1 MIRKLYALF
10 VVLLMTAATAGAQGI
25 LHGKV
30 THETDGTPMAGVTVL
45 EKNST
50 NGTVTD
56 AEGNY
61 SLSVGGTEPIVVF
74 SYLGFETK
82 EIAVN
87 GRSGIDVVMT
97 PSASA
102 LSQLVVIGYGTTKK
116 SDLTGSVSSVSAKE
130 LDATP
135 ATSLDQALQGR
146 AAGVQVTQLSGKP
159 GAATSIRIRGTSSIN
174 AGNEPLYVIDG
185 MLVDSDPS
193 DMGAGVNLGPAIS
206 PLAAINISDI
216 ASIEILKDASATAIY
231 GSRGANG
238 VVIITTKRG
247 EAGRSRIDLNAYYGF
262 QQVAHKIPVLNASEF
277 GDFVNEAKLNAG
289 QTPVYVNPANLGKG
303 TDWQNAIYRTAP
315 ISSYQVNFSG
325 GDDKTKFAIS
335 GGYFDQDG
343 VVINSDFKRYSFR
356 VNLDRKLS
364 DRVSVGNSMS
374 YARISSTGV
383 LTNAGTIVP
392 GVTKEA
398 LLMNPVL
405 PIYNPAGP
413 GGYTYENDRGTTLGN
428 PFAEATEYDSY
439 GVTSQVLGNVY
450 LKYRI
455 IPGLEFKTTFGIDAY
470 STKENSFGPNFL
482 KRTEAS
488 KGEASVGTKQGMT
501 WLNENTLTY
510 NKSFDANNVLKV
522 LAGYTMQQFHQE
534 GLLAYAFDFP
544 DNRTGW
550 HNIGSALNPQSPSNS
565 ESGWSMISYLGRIN
579 YTLNNK
585 YLFTVNGRV
594 DGSSKFAAGNQ
605 YGFFP
610 SGAFAWRV
618 SDEDFMKSSRLF
630 SNLKLRVSYGLIGN
644 QAIPPYQS
652 LALVGPYGQGVF
664 NTAQGS
670 EVFTGK
676 EPLSYV
682 NRNLKWE
689 STRQLDAGIDA
700 SVFKGRLSVTADYY
714 RKKTFDLLLS
724 TPIPYTT
731 GFETTLLNVGNIQNQ
746 GVDLDLRS
754 ENIQGRF
761 TWNTSLNISI
771 NRNKVTNLNTDE
783 DIPIWG
789 GAILRKGQPVGTFYG
804 YKFLGIFQSDKDA
817 QSSPVLVGQ
826 EPGSPNPASRARAG
840 DRQYLD
846 VTGDGVVN
854 EQDRMILGSAQP
866 KFTWGINNDFSYKG
880 FELTFFIQG
889 SQGNKEANMN
899 ALSLLNFTG
908 ENNVYRPGALNRW
921 TPDHHSTKYPRA
933 LASGSLDV
941 GVFSSAILEDASY
954 ARLKNVTLAYRFPA
968 QLMTRLKMSSLRV
981 YVSGTNLATLTKYT
995 GFDPEANT
1003 YGQNTAIVGFD
1014 DGGYPQ
1020 AKTII
1025 FGVNIGF

>member
-1 MIRKLYALF
+1 MIRKFYAFFL
-10 VVLLMTAATAGAQGI
+10 VLSMAAAPAVAQDAV
-25 LHGKV
+25 HGKV
-30 THETDGTPMAGVTVL
+30 TSSADGTPMAGVTVQQQHT
-45 EKNST
+45 ET
-50 NGTVTD
+50 GTLTD
-56 AEGNY
+56 QNGNY
-61 SLSVGGTEPIVVF
+61 SLRLSGSAPVIVF
-74 SYLGFETK
+74 SYLGFEK
-82 EIAVN
+82 KQVAVN
-87 GRSGIDVVMT
+87 GSGVLNIAMT

-102 LSQLVVIGYGTTKK
+102 LSQLVVIGYGTQKK
-116 SDLTGSVSSVSAKE
+116 SDLTGSVASVSAKE
-130 LDATP
+130 LDAGVS
-135 ATSLDQALQGR
+135 TSLDQALQGR

-185 MLVDSDPS
+185 MLVDSDPN

-206 PLAAINISDI
+206 PLATINVSDI

-247 EAGRSRIDLNAYYGF
+247 TAGRTSIDVNAYYGF
-262 QQVAHKIPVLNASEF
+262 QQLAHKIPVLNASEF

-289 QTPVYVNPANLGKG
+289 LTPVYVNPSNLGAG
-303 TDWQNAIYRTAP
+303 TDWQDAIYRTAP
-315 ISSYQVNFSG
+315 VESYQVNFSG

-343 VVINSDFKRYSFR
+343 IVINSNFKRYSFR

-364 DRVSVGNSMS
+364 DRVSVGNSLS
-374 YARISSTGV
+374 YARIASTGV

-398 LLMNPVL
+398 LLMDPVL
-405 PIYNPAGP
+405 PVYDASEP

-428 PFAEATEYDSY
+428 PFAEAREYDSY

-450 LKYRI
+450 LIYRI

-510 NKSFDANNVLKV
+510 QKSFNRNNVLQV
-522 LAGYTMQQFHQE
+522 LAGYTMQRFHEE
-534 GLLAYAFDFP
+534 GLLTYAFDFP

-550 HNIGSALNPQSPSNS
+550 HDIGAALNPQNPSNS
-565 ESGWSMISYLGRIN
+565 ESSWSMISYLGRVN
-579 YTLNNK
+579 YTLDEK
-585 YLFTVNGRV
+585 YLFTLTGRV

-610 SGAFAWRV
+610 SGAFAWKV
-618 SDEDFMKSSRLF
+618 SDENFMKQSRVF

-644 QAIPPYQS
+644 QAIAPYQS

-664 NTAQGS
+664 NTSAGS

-676 EPLSYV
+676 EPLSYA
-682 NRNLKWE
+682 NKNLKWE
-689 STRQLDAGIDA
+689 STRQLDAGLDA
-700 SVFKGRLSVTADYY
+700 AVVKDRISLTADYY

-731 GFETTLLNVGNIQNQ
+731 GFENTLLNVGNIQNE
-746 GVDLDLRS
+746 GVDIDLRTV
-754 ENIQGRF
+754 NLQGRLG
-761 TWNTSLNISI
+761 WNTSVNFSV
-771 NRNKVTNLNTDE
+771 NRNKITNLNTDD
-783 DIPIWG
+783 DIPIWTG
-789 GAILRKGQPVGTFYG
+789 EILRKGQPIGSFYG
-804 YKFLGIFQSDKDA
+804 YKFLGIFQSDEQA

-826 EPGSPNPASRARAG
+826 EATSQNPASRARAG

-846 VTGDGVVN
+846 VNGDGRVDEN
-854 EQDRMILGSAQP
+854 DRVLLGSAQP
-866 KFTWGINNDFSYKG
+866 KFTWGLNNDFTYRG
-880 FELTFFIQG
+880 FELSFFIQG

-899 ALSLLNFTG
+899 SLQLENFTG
-908 ENNVYRPGALNRW
+908 ENNVYAPAALNRW
-921 TPDHHSTKYPRA
+921 TPAHHSTKYPRA

-941 GVFSSAILEDASY
+941 GVFSSQIVEDASY
-954 ARLKNVTLAYRFPA
+954 ARLKSLTLAYSFPR
-968 QLMTRLKMSSLRV
+968 QMMERLKMTSLRV
-981 YVSGTNLATLTKYT
+981 YVSGTNLVTLTRYT

-1003 YGQNTAIVGFD
+1003 YGQNTSIIGYD

-1020 AKTII
+1020 ARTVS